1 MKRTMQIWIN
11 AADTLLLLMVA
22 SRLPSPRVAQKYR
35 VENLYEGP
43 MDDEAAMA
51 IRACDK
57 DGPLMVHVSKKA
69 QAKDKG
75 LFLRLAAASAAP
87 SPRGK
92 RPGPRARVTSLAPRM
107 I

>member
-1 MKRTMQIWIN
+1 MKHTVQIWIN
-11 AADTLLLLMVA
+11 AADTLLLMVV
-22 SRLPSPRVAQKYR
+22 SKLPSPRVAQKYR
-35 VENLYEGP
+35 VENLREGP

-57 DGPLMVHVSKKA
+57 DGPLMVHVSKKV

-75 LFLRLAAASAAP
+75 RFFLRLAAASAAP

-92 RPGPRARVTSLAPRM
+92 RSGYRARVASLVPRR